1 MFMDCKVLD
10 FEQRFDQILSE
21 FEEYKEISES
31 VEVMSD
37 HKLYAFY
44 MSKIKRLESIA
55 IKIKKY
61 NELKQD
67 IASLDELLKDSDDL
81 SVRSEKEFM
90 VAEKEKI
97 FEEIQKD
104 LAKQK
109 EKQEEIVIIEICS
122 KEDFEFVEIIKN
134 LIEDYAKCGFVE
146 FKVLEKSNDSY
157 KLKVSGEGV
166 FEKFNLLSGKVKRI
180 LRGEQTNASVV
191 VIKQLDSQIEIN
203 EDDLLIQTSKSSG
216 AGGQHI
222 NKTES
227 AIKIIH
233 KPTGIFAECQD
244 ERSQTKNKEKALK
257 FLSEKIAQINAENIK
272 KNDIK
277 QRNDIKNKLFG
288 TTASVVFDYD
298 ANKILLNENKTE
310 YKLKDI
316 LDNGLEKIFNNNIK

>member
-134 LIEDYAKCGFVE
+134 LIEDYAKQQQITVIE
-146 FKVLEKSNDSY
+146 AAKEIFKNNTVFDETC
-157 KLKVSGEGV
+157 SGKTNIIKNPLNNIIITLVDKNGMPMKGHGGNIIENTS
-166 FEKFNLLSGKVKRI
+166 FNL
-180 LRGEQTNASVV
+180 N
-191 VIKQLDSQIEIN
+191 
-203 EDDLLIQTSKSSG
+203 SKS
-216 AGGQHI
+216 
-222 NKTES
+222 
-227 AIKIIH
+227 
-233 KPTGIFAECQD
+233 
-244 ERSQTKNKEKALK
+244 
-257 FLSEKIAQINAENIK
+257 
-272 KNDIK
+272 
-277 QRNDIKNKLFG
+277 
-288 TTASVVFDYD
+288 
-298 ANKILLNENKTE
+298 
-310 YKLKDI
+310 
-316 LDNGLEKIFNNNIK
+316 DNYS